1 MWRSGIGVPHPA
13 ISAGPG
19 VSLVKVAE
27 VWGLGRVAVTMGI
40 VIICQHWTQRGHTK
54 VTPGDSKM
62 RSQEGSRVTVPLPGG
77 PVAMLQSQLQVTNLG
92 SLDPP

>member
-27 VWGLGRVAVTMGI
+27 VWGPGRVAVTMGI

-54 VTPGDSKM
+54 VTPGD
-62 RSQEGSRVTVPLPGG
+62 RQQD
-77 PVAMLQSQLQVTNLG
+77 A
-92 SLDPP
+92 